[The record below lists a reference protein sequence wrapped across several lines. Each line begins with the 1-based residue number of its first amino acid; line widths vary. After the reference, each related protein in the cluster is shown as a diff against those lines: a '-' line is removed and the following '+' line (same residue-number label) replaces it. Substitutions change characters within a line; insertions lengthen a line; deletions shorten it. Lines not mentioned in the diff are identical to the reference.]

1 MSQLLLSLLLLLW
14 YSDDGIHVAT
24 VQVSLLVYGGD
35 NIKAEDYDVEV
46 NNINKKRVGDAY
58 VQLAQ
63 GIRWF
68 RFSCIIARINGNFHY
83 NITIY
88 YSSIAFN

>member
-1 MSQLLLSLLLLLW
+1 M
-14 YSDDGIHVAT
+14 AT

-63 GIRWF
+63 GIR
-68 RFSCIIARINGNFHY
+68 
-83 NITIY
+83 
-88 YSSIAFN
+88 